1 MSSDSSLFDLLKL
14 NLAHMEH
21 DWSGWINLRGVDHGK
36 LKVRV
41 EKLYPVESNIR
52 KLLKTNLF
60 IIFI

>member
-1 MSSDSSLFDLLKL
+1 
-14 NLAHMEH
+14 MEH

-52 KLLKTNLF
+52 KLLKTK
-60 IIFI
+60 